1 VRGSH
6 KERRNSTRIP
16 EIRQLVTQMNNLHV
30 NIFQRDSIRDAVQS
44 ALSAGLEKK
53 RHVSRIYA
61 HQPNRGLFL
70 SRVICKCTG

>member
-53 RHVSRIYA
+53 DTYHAYMCISPIAVYSSA
-61 HQPNRGLFL
+61 G
-70 SRVICKCTG
+70 